1 MIHGR
6 IDSGTFCGT
15 MEMATNR
22 GPNVWRWTGLCLAA
36 AVILPGCDMSTAQSS
51 RAPRHAAAVQNKA
64 SARTPASAVPTAPPE
79 SGGSLIGLAEDQLI
93 QKLGRP
99 AAERD
104 DQPPAK
110 TWRYVNKNCTVDFTL
125 YPDVQ
130 TRIYRALAYE
140 VINNDNSAAAKRLCL
155 AELESRPHER

>member
-1 MIHGR
+1 MG
-6 IDSGTFCGT
+6 
-15 MEMATNR
+15 MATNC
-22 GPNVWRWTGLCLAA
+22 GPNMRRWTGLCLVA
-36 AVILPGCDMSTAQSS
+36 AVGILPGCDMSRASSS
-51 RAPRHAAAVQNKA
+51 RAPRHTAAVQNKGN
-64 SARTPASAVPTAPPE
+64 ARVPASTAPTAAPD

-93 QKLGRP
+93 AKLGRP
-99 AAERD
+99 VTERD

-140 VINNDNSAAAKRLCL
+140 VTNNDNSAAGKRLCL
-155 AELESRPHER
+155 AELESRPHGR